1 MQSIEAAVLEL
12 GPDITFHTMRMKSV
26 CTKKDHLLIEEKK
39 SLKKTFVSVKS
50 HVVCGCKL

>member
-1 MQSIEAAVLEL
+1 MHTIEAAVLEL
-12 GPDITFHTMRMKSV
+12 GPDITFHTMRMKCV

-39 SLKKTFVSVKS
+39 SLKKTFVNVKS

>member
-1 MQSIEAAVLEL
+1 MQSIEAAVIEL

-26 CTKKDHLLIEEKK
+26 CTKKDHLLIEVEK
-39 SLKKTFVSVKS
+39 SLKKTFVNVKS